1 MTYQQVLLFISN
13 GLTSPFEINN
23 KNKLISTLTSNK
35 INWDEVVRVSTQHL
49 VFTALYCSLKREKL
63 LNYVPT
69 ELVKY
74 MKEIYAINKDR
85 NQKIILQVKELNKI
99 LSDSNIDAIF
109 LKGSGNLIEG
119 LYHDISERMI
129 GDIDFICSK
138 NDYQKALKVLSKNGY
153 RKYDDDNYYHPS
165 YSHPDL
171 IHHPRLIKDGRI
183 AAVELH
189 KELTLEKY
197 SKEFNYEL
205 ICNDI
210 QKINNVNVLSFKN
223 QLNISIISRQI
234 NDHGYFFNDIGLK
247 NAYDVYLLSKKIKG
261 KISFSEFKKLK
272 TPLNC
277 FLASC
282 YYVFGK
288 VSSLQYEKTKKTNK
302 YLKTFNYMLL
312 DEDRIKIRTKKKFK
326 EIFFKERLT
335 VIFKSIF
342 DKRYRNWIFKRFSD
356 KNWRR
361 EKLKQFRLKDK

>member
-1 MTYQQVLLFISN
+1 MTYQEVLLFISYV
-13 GLTSPFEINN
+13 LTSAHEINN
-23 KNKLISTLTSNK
+23 KKKLVSTLTSNK

-49 VFTALYCSLKREKL
+49 VFTALYCNLKREKL
-63 LNYVPT
+63 LNYIPK
-69 ELVKY
+69 ELVIY
-74 MKEIYAINKDR
+74 MEEIYSINKDR
-85 NQKIILQVKELNKI
+85 NQKIIFQVKELNKI
-99 LSDSNIDAIF
+99 LLSNNINAIF
-109 LKGSGNLIEG
+109 LKGAGNLIEG
-119 LYHDISERMI
+119 LYHDISERMV
-129 GDIDFICSK
+129 GDIDLICSI
-138 NDYQKALKVLSKNGY
+138 NDYQKALKVFYENGY
-153 RKYDDDNYYHPS
+153 RKFDKDNYNHPT

-171 IHHPRLIKDGRI
+171 IHHPRLIKDDRI
-183 AAVELH
+183 AAIELH
-189 KELTLEKY
+189 KELTVEKY

-205 ICNDI
+205 IYRDI

-282 YYVFGK
+282 YYIFGK

-302 YLKTFNYMLL
+302 YLKIFNYMLL
-312 DEDRIKIRTKKKFK
+312 DEDRIKIRTKKKFR
-326 EIFFKERLT
+326 EIFLKERLM

-361 EKLKQFRLKDK
+361 EKLKQFRLKNK